1 MKFRVLAS
9 CCLAALLPQLA
20 LAANPPMPTGA
31 WQAIYDFCN
40 KLDPKEQEDFNKEA
54 KNLFAGLTPQQ
65 IATLR
70 ENGDYKRGYQ
80 VLVAVMSQLT
90 HTDAVKACQNLAHE
104 HTSRHGW
111 VKREDKDDKDQRRR

>member
-20 LAANPPMPTGA
+20 LAGYPPMPTGA
-31 WQAIYDFCN
+31 WQGIYDFCS
-40 KLDPKEQEDFNKEA
+40 KLDPKEREDFDKQA
-54 KNLFAGLTPQQ
+54 KSLFTGLSQQQ

-90 HTDAVKACQNLAHE
+90 HNDAVKACQNLADE

-111 VKREDKDDKDQRRR
+111 VKGREDKEEKKQR